1 FFPFSYFSSLSSPYL
16 TIVATTVEIKKNSS
30 FVFFT
35 PKEMSNLSISTY
47 SDANVL
53 CRCGVN
59 AELKTS
65 RTQLNT
71 GRRIF
76 CCKKTKRKGGCDYFR
91 WYDDE
96 LPPQA
101 KKIIWGLLKRI
112 KSYEQERKWA
122 RKIRII
128 CVIALVIFAIWKYL
142 C

>member
-1 FFPFSYFSSLSSPYL
+1 
-16 TIVATTVEIKKNSS
+16 
-30 FVFFT
+30 
-35 PKEMSNLSISTY
+35 MSNLSISTSWMQMCY
-47 SDANVL
+47 

-59 AELKTS
+59 LELKIS
-65 RTQLNT
+65 WTQLNT
-71 GRRIF
+71 GRRF
-76 CCKKTKRKGGCDYFR
+76 LLQNTKRRGGCDYFR

-96 LPPQA
+96 IPPQA

-112 KSYEQERKWA
+112 KSYEQERKEA